1 MPNTRIVLSTLL
13 AGVEVQGDSLM
24 RLYLNSVAYSSFGE
38 PRGFD
43 SVTKKGHVN
52 TTRPL
57 VISTVVSL
65 IGTPIWSTI
74 KRFLSNELS
83 MLANEV

>member
-1 MPNTRIVLSTLL
+1 MPHTRIVLSTLL

-24 RLYLNSVAYSSFGE
+24 RLYLNPIAYSLFGE

-43 SVTKKGHVN
+43 SVTKKGHVG

-57 VISTVVSL
+57 VIS
-65 IGTPIWSTI
+65 GDP
-74 KRFLSNELS
+74 
-83 MLANEV
+83 